1 MTGRLTVA
9 VERRGRVAVVRV
21 GGHLGIEGHHALKV
35 AVDGCLADPEVSALR
50 LNLAAVEFADATAV
64 GLLLVQRERCRQRDK
79 SLALTGCSGL
89 AAEGLALDVLER
101 YFPVL

>member
-1 MTGRLTVA
+1 MPGQLSVA
-9 VERRGRVAVVRV
+9 VERQGHVAVVRI

-35 AVDGCLADPEVSALR
+35 AVDGCLADPEVTALR

-79 SLALTGCSGL
+79 GLALTGCSGL
-89 AAEGLALDVLER
+89 AAEGLARHLLER
-101 YFPVL
+101 YFPLL